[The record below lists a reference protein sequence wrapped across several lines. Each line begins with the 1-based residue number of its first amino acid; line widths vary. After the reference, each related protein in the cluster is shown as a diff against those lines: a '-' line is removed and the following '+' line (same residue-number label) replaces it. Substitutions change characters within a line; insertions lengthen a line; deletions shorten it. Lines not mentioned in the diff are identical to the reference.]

1 MDQNDDDKIRD
12 MFAAEARD
20 WTPASSQAEARVLYV
35 PVSQG
40 QQTTKLCASVLSASE
55 LERADRFVSENDKTL
70 FLQRRAFR
78 RYCGA
83 LALGQDR
90 PLSQIEFMETKNGG
104 PYLSEL
110 PNVWFSFSSCT
121 SGMIAAWS
129 STHAIGVDLEVT
141 TQFVEANELAQEH
154 FSPAESK
161 IVTELHGAEK
171 LRTLYQFWGLKEAAL
186 KSIGEGLPF
195 GLDKFEFQLGSNP
208 SVIRAPQEYGGSAQF
223 EAHLIEEHDLSA
235 ALIIRRNHD

>member
-1 MDQNDDDKIRD
+1 

-20 WTPASSQAEARVLYV
+20 WTPASSQAEVCVLYV
-35 PVSQG
+35 PVSQAS
-40 QQTTKLCASVLSASE
+40 QTTKLCAAVLSASE
-55 LERADRFVSENDKTL
+55 LERTDRFVSEDDKTL

-141 TQFVEANELAQEH
+141 TQFVEANDLAQEH
-154 FSPAESK
+154 FSVTEAK
-161 IVTELHGAEK
+161 IVAELDGAKK

-208 SVIRAPQEYGGSAQF
+208 SVIRVPQEYGGSVQF

-235 ALIIRRNHD
+235 ALIIRRNGDDGDGGV

>member
-20 WTPASSQAEARVLYV
+20 WTPASSQAEARILCV
-35 PVSQG
+35 PVSHTP
-40 QQTTKLCASVLSASE
+40 QTTKLCASVLSTSE
-55 LERADRFVSENDKTL
+55 LERADRFINEDDKTL

-78 RYCGA
+78 RSCGA
-83 LALGQDR
+83 LALGLDS
-90 PLSQIEFMETKNGG
+90 PLSQIEFTETKNGR

-110 PNVWFSFSSCT
+110 PNVWFSFSSCK

-129 STHAIGVDLEVT
+129 STHAIGVDLETT
-141 TQFVEANELAQEH
+141 TQYVEANELAQEH
-154 FSPAESK
+154 FSVTEAK
-161 IVTELHGAEK
+161 IVAELDGAKK
-171 LRTLYQFWGLKEAAL
+171 LRAFYQFWSLKEAAL

-208 SVIRAPQEYGGSAQF
+208 SVIRVPQEYGGSVQF